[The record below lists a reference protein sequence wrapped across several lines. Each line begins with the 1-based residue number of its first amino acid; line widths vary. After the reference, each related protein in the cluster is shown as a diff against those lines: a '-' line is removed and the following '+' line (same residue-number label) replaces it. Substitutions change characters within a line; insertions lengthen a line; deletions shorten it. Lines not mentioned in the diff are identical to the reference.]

1 MSAVQYFTIMS
12 TSVVRAGFSADHIHA
27 DSVVDLA
34 YGRIRA
40 LVLEG
45 EILPGSRLGQAELA
59 ERLGISRTPV
69 REALRRLTGE
79 GLAEFVPNR
88 GFRAAELG
96 LDGVRRRLE
105 VRLLLEPGVARLA
118 ADRRTDDD
126 LAAMHDT
133 IARAEDAD
141 TRVAAHD
148 ASRDFH
154 VAVAR
159 ATGNSELVA
168 VFESL
173 WIVEIG
179 RRLLAARAAEE
190 DWRGPDVRDHRAI
203 AAAVADRDGDRAASL
218 MLGHVTEA
226 LRHWTEDEQSVDG
239 SPEPVNAPATHGR
252 TP

>member
-1 MSAVQYFTIMS
+1 MSS
-12 TSVVRAGFSADHIHA
+12 SPVRAVVGAEHIRA

-34 YGRIRA
+34 YRRIRA

-45 EILPGSRLGQAELA
+45 EILPGSRLGQVELA

-79 GLAEFVPNR
+79 GLAEFEPNR

-118 ADRRTDDD
+118 AQRRTDED
-126 LAAMHDT
+126 LAALHDAVASEDQAAT
-133 IARAEDAD
+133 RA
-141 TRVAAHD
+141 AAHD
-148 ASRDFH
+148 ASRAFH
-154 VAVAR
+154 LALAR
-159 ATGNSELVA
+159 ATRNSELVA

-179 RRLLAARAAEE
+179 RRLLAARAAEG
-190 DWRGPDVRDHRAI
+190 DWRGADACEHRAI
-203 AAAVADRDGDRAASL
+203 AEAVADRDGERAASL
-218 MLGHVTEA
+218 MLTHVTDA
-226 LRHWTEDEQSVDG
+226 LRHWAQDG
-239 SPEPVNAPATHGR
+239 ELSGG
-252 TP
+252 

>member
-1 MSAVQYFTIMS
+1 MDSGV
-12 TSVVRAGFSADHIHA
+12 GPIHA
-27 DSVVDLA
+27 DSVVELA
-34 YGRIRA
+34 YRRIRA

-105 VRLLLEPGVARLA
+105 VRLLLEPGIARLA
-118 ADRRTDDD
+118 AERRTDDD
-126 LAAMHDT
+126 LVALHDAV
-133 IARAEDAD
+133 AREERAG
-141 TRVAAHD
+141 TRAAAHD
-148 ASRDFH
+148 ASRGFH
-154 VAVAR
+154 LALAR
-159 ATGNSELVA
+159 ATRNSELVA

-179 RRLLAARAAEE
+179 RRLLAARAAEG
-190 DWRGPDVRDHRAI
+190 DWPGTDVCEHRAV
-203 AAAVADRDGDRAASL
+203 AEAVADREGDRAASL
-218 MLGHVTEA
+218 MLAHVRDA
-226 LRHWTEDEQSVDG
+226 LRHWGHDHAASA
-239 SPEPVNAPATHGR
+239 APTLDRSAAELIDI
-252 TP
+252 

>member
-1 MSAVQYFTIMS
+1 MS
-12 TSVVRAGFSADHIHA
+12 TPTVRVDVDRIRA
-27 DSVVDLA
+27 DSVVELA
-34 YGRIRA
+34 YRRIRE

-88 GFRAAELG
+88 GFRAAPLG

-105 VRLLLEPGVARLA
+105 VRALLEPGVARLA
-118 ADRRTDDD
+118 AERRGDED
-126 LAAMHDT
+126 LAALDAAIT
-133 IARAEDAD
+133 REERAR

-154 VAVAR
+154 VALAR

-168 VFESL
+168 VLESL

-190 DWRGPDVRDHRAI
+190 DWRGPDVREHRAI
-203 AAAVADRDGDRAASL
+203 ADAVADRDGDRAAGL
-218 MLGHVTEA
+218 TATHVTEA
-226 LRHWTEDEQSVDG
+226 LVHWANDTAAS
-239 SPEPVNAPATHGR
+239 HG
-252 TP
+252 

>member
-1 MSAVQYFTIMS
+1 MSSPSAS
-12 TSVVRAGFSADHIHA
+12 AGIGVDHIRA

-45 EILPGSRLGQAELA
+45 EILPGTRLGQVELA

-69 REALRRLTGE
+69 REALRRLAGE

-88 GFRAAELG
+88 GYRAAGLG

-118 ADRRTDDD
+118 AERRTDDD
-126 LAAMHDT
+126 LAALHAAV
-133 IARAEDAD
+133 AREEQAA

-154 VAVAR
+154 LALAR
-159 ATGNSELVA
+159 ATRNPELVS
-168 VFESL
+168 VLESL
-173 WIVEIG
+173 WIMEIG
-179 RRLLAARAAEE
+179 RRLLAARSVEGEWRDADVAE
-190 DWRGPDVRDHRAI
+190 HRAI
-203 AAAVADRDGDRAASL
+203 TAAVAEHDGDRAASL
-218 MLGHVTEA
+218 MLTHVTAA
-226 LRHWTEDEQSVDG
+226 LRHWADADAVR
-239 SPEPVNAPATHGR
+239 EPA
-252 TP
+252 